1 MKAFIS
7 WSGDI
12 RRAVATSVATSVRD
26 VITNME
32 TWLSPENVEPGQKWW
47 QSESE
52 CRRSLPG
59 KEAGV

>member
-12 RRAVATSVATSVRD
+12 RRAVVTSVATRVQD
-26 VITNME
+26 VFTDVE
-32 TWLSPENVEPGQKWW
+32 TWLSPENVEPGQQWW

-52 CRRSLPG
+52 CRRSLPA
-59 KEAGV
+59 KEADV